1 MYDYAW
7 YMVTYSNRTTLYVTS
22 TLQRVHFVNFNIIND
37 IHFIIPLFGNNNKI
51 INLYFNCKGKVSTSV
66 LPFYVT
72 IALHTDG
79 CN

>member
-7 YMVTYSNRTTLYVTS
+7 YMVTQSNPTTLYVTS
-22 TLQRVHFVNFNIIND
+22 TLQRVHFHTIND

-51 INLYFNCKGKVSTSV
+51 ITLYFNCKGKVSTSV

-72 IALHTDG
+72 ITLRTDG